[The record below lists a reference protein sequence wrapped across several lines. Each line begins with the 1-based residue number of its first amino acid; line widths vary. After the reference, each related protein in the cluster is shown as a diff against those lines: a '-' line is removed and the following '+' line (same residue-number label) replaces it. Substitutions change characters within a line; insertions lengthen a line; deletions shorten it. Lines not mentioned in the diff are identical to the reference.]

1 MKSGFHATIAAANNA
16 VSASNHA
23 RANRYTSIS
32 VTTPITGATKNTAE
46 GPPISEKS
54 AITDDTPMGNV
65 GTMPL
70 PSGDGVQ
77 PSGEASA
84 MRLAADNHCAIGAG
98 SIKRPS
104 AIIRLALT

>member
-1 MKSGFHATIAAANNA
+1 M
-16 VSASNHA
+16 
-23 RANRYTSIS
+23 
-32 VTTPITGATKNTAE
+32 TGATKNTAY

-65 GTMPL
+65 GAMPL

-84 MRLAADNHCAIGAG
+84 SRFG
-98 SIKRPS
+98 SG
-104 AIIRLALT
+104 